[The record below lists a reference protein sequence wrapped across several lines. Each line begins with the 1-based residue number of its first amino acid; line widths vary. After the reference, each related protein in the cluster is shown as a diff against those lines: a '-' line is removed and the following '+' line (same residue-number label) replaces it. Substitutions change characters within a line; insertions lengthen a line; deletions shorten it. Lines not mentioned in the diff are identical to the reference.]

1 MIKITSSHRSESDTS
16 WRALDIVEFKTLSV
30 RYKDMG
36 QVFLAGLV
44 WCNMKT
50 GLKCFALAADNVNE
64 ASCGSYPTSLPEEAS
79 ACIYPVLLR
88 SPFSN
93 ALNICN

>member
-64 ASCGSYPTSLPEEAS
+64 LHVVATPHRCPKKLA
-79 ACIYPVLLR
+79 PVFTL
-88 SPFSN
+88 SV
-93 ALNICN
+93 